1 MTMPWAIPLLT
12 ENVSVTLQCG
22 QRVLSLDTPQIM
34 GVLNVTPDSFS
45 DGGQLLSNEGLLHDR
60 LLERASQMVA
70 DGAAILDIG
79 GESTRPG
86 AAPVSSQEELDRVMG
101 AVQLIAP
108 RLDVILSIDT
118 STPEVMREAAQAGA
132 GLLNDVRAFSRE
144 GAMAAAVAT
153 QLPVSLMHMS
163 DEPDRMQE
171 QTEYVDVVTDVK
183 AFLAH
188 RIAAC
193 REAGIAK
200 DQMMIDPGFGF
211 GKTVAQN
218 YEMLRRLEEFA
229 SFDLPILVGVSRK
242 SMIGAI
248 TGRPASERVVPS
260 AVLAVM
266 AAARGASVIRVHDVA
281 ETADALAVWQAT
293 EGEL

>member
-1 MTMPWAIPLLT
+1 M
-12 ENVSVTLQCG
+12 TLQCA

-60 LLERASQMVA
+60 LLERAAQMVA

-86 AAPVSSQEELDRVMG
+86 AAPVSLQEELDRVMG
-101 AVQLIAP
+101 AVQLIAS

-144 GAMAAAVAT
+144 GAMAVAVAS
-153 QLPVSLMHMS
+153 QLPVSLMHMP

-218 YEMLRRLEEFA
+218 FQMLRRLQEFA

>member
-1 MTMPWAIPLLT
+1 M
-12 ENVSVTLQCG
+12 TLQCG

-60 LLERASQMVA
+60 LLERAAQMVA

-86 AAPVSSQEELDRVMG
+86 AAPVSLQEELDRVMG

>member
-1 MTMPWAIPLLT
+1 
-12 ENVSVTLQCG
+12 
-22 QRVLSLDTPQIM
+22 M

-45 DGGQLLSNEGLLHDR
+45 DGGQLISNGGVLHDR
-60 LLERASQMVA
+60 LLKRASQMVA
-70 DGAAILDIG
+70 DGSAILDIG

-86 AAPVSSQEELDRVMG
+86 AASVSVQEELDRVMG

-144 GAMAAAVAT
+144 GAMAAAVT
-153 QLPVSLMHMS
+153 SQLPVSLMHMS
-163 DEPDRMQE
+163 DEPHRMQE
-171 QTEYVDVVTDVK
+171 QTDYVDVVNDVK
-183 AFLAH
+183 TFLAH
-188 RIAAC
+188 RIIAC
-193 REAGIAK
+193 RDAGIAK
-200 DQMMIDPGFGF
+200 NQMMIDPGFGF

-218 YEMLRRLEEFA
+218 YEMLRRLDEFA

-266 AAARGASVIRVHDVA
+266 AAAKGASIIRVHDVA

>member
-1 MTMPWAIPLLT
+1 M
-12 ENVSVTLQCG
+12 TLQCG

-60 LLERASQMVA
+60 LLEQASQMVA

>member
-1 MTMPWAIPLLT
+1 M
-12 ENVSVTLQCG
+12 SLQCA

-45 DGGQLLSNEGLLHDR
+45 DGGQLLSREGLLHDR
-60 LLERASQMVA
+60 LLERATQMVA

-86 AAPVSSQEELDRVMG
+86 AAPVSLQEELDRVMG

-118 STPEVMREAAQAGA
+118 STPEVMREAAKAGA

-144 GAMAAAVAT
+144 GAMAVAVAS

-171 QTEYVDVVTDVK
+171 QTAYDDVVTDVK

-193 REAGIAK
+193 REAGMAG
-200 DQMMIDPGFGF
+200 DQMVIDPGFGF

-248 TGRPASERVVPS
+248 TGRPAPERVVPS

>member
-1 MTMPWAIPLLT
+1 M
-12 ENVSVTLQCG
+12 TLQCG

-60 LLERASQMVA
+60 LLERAVQMVA

-86 AAPVSSQEELDRVMG
+86 AAPVSLQEELDRVMG

-118 STPEVMREAAQAGA
+118 STPEVMCEAAQAGA

-144 GAMAAAVAT
+144 GAMAAAVAS

-188 RIAAC
+188 RIATC

-266 AAARGASVIRVHDVA
+266 AADRGASVIRVHDVA

>member
-1 MTMPWAIPLLT
+1 M
-12 ENVSVTLQCG
+12 TLQCG

-144 GAMAAAVAT
+144 GAMAAARAT

>member
-1 MTMPWAIPLLT
+1 MI
-12 ENVSVTLQCG
+12 LQCG

-60 LLERASQMVA
+60 LLERAAQMVA

-86 AAPVSSQEELDRVMG
+86 AAPVSLQEELDRVMG
-101 AVQLIAP
+101 AVQLIAS

-132 GLLNDVRAFSRE
+132 GLLNDVRAFSRD
-144 GAMAAAVAT
+144 GAMAAAVAS

-171 QTEYVDVVTDVK
+171 QTKYVDVVTDVK

-218 YEMLRRLEEFA
+218 YQMLRKLAEFA

>member
-1 MTMPWAIPLLT
+1 M
-12 ENVSVTLQCG
+12 TLQCG

-132 GLLNDVRAFSRE
+132 GLLNDVRALSRE

-163 DEPDRMQE
+163 DEPERMQE

>member
-1 MTMPWAIPLLT
+1 M
-12 ENVSVTLQCG
+12 TLQCG

-86 AAPVSSQEELDRVMG
+86 AAPVSLQEELDRVMG
-101 AVQLIAP
+101 AVQIIAP

-144 GAMAAAVAT
+144 GAMAAAVAS

-171 QTEYVDVVTDVK
+171 QTAYGDVVTDVK

>member
-1 MTMPWAIPLLT
+1 M
-12 ENVSVTLQCG
+12 TLQCG

-248 TGRPASERVVPS
+248 TGRPASERVVSS

-266 AAARGASVIRVHDVA
+266 SAARGASVIRVHDVA
-281 ETADALAVWQAT
+281 ETADALAVWRAT

>member
-1 MTMPWAIPLLT
+1 M
-12 ENVSVTLQCG
+12 TLQCG

-101 AVQLIAP
+101 AIQLIAP

-144 GAMAAAVAT
+144 GALAAAVAT

>member
-1 MTMPWAIPLLT
+1 M
-12 ENVSVTLQCG
+12 TLQCG

-60 LLERASQMVA
+60 LLERAVQMVA

-86 AAPVSSQEELDRVMG
+86 AAPVSLQEELDRVMG

-144 GAMAAAVAT
+144 GAMAAAVAS

>member
-1 MTMPWAIPLLT
+1 M
-12 ENVSVTLQCG
+12 TLQCG
-22 QRVLSLDTPQIM
+22 QRALSLDTPQIM

-45 DGGQLLSNEGLLHDR
+45 DGGQLLSREGLLHDR
-60 LLERASQMVA
+60 LLERATQMVA

-86 AAPVSSQEELDRVMG
+86 AAPVSLQEELDRVMG

-118 STPEVMREAAQAGA
+118 STPEVMREAAKAGA

-144 GAMAAAVAT
+144 GAMAVAVAS

-171 QTEYVDVVTDVK
+171 QTAYDDVVTDVK

-193 REAGIAK
+193 REAGMAG
-200 DQMMIDPGFGF
+200 DQMVIDPGFGF

-248 TGRPASERVVPS
+248 TGRPAPERVVPS

>member
-1 MTMPWAIPLLT
+1 M
-12 ENVSVTLQCG
+12 TLQCG

-60 LLERASQMVA
+60 LLERAEQMVA

-86 AAPVSSQEELDRVMG
+86 AAPVSLQEELDRVMG

>member
-1 MTMPWAIPLLT
+1 M
-12 ENVSVTLQCG
+12 TLQCG
-22 QRVLSLDTPQIM
+22 QRALSLDTPQIM
-34 GVLNVTPDSFS
+34 GVLNVTPDSFF
-45 DGGQLLSNEGLLHDR
+45 DGGQLLSKGELLHDR
-60 LLERASQMVA
+60 LLERASQMVT

-86 AAPVSSQEELDRVMG
+86 AAPVSLQEELDRVMG

-144 GAMAAAVAT
+144 GAVAAAAAC

-171 QTEYVDVVTDVK
+171 QTDYADVVNDVK

-193 REAGIAK
+193 QEAGIAT

-229 SFDLPILVGVSRK
+229 SFGLPVLVGVSRK

-260 AVLAVM
+260 AVLAGM

>member
-1 MTMPWAIPLLT
+1 VI
-12 ENVSVTLQCG
+12 LQCG

-45 DGGQLLSNEGLLHDR
+45 DGGQLLSNKGLLHDR
-60 LLERASQMVA
+60 LLERAAQMVA

-86 AAPVSSQEELDRVMG
+86 AAPVSLQEELDRVMG
-101 AVQLIAP
+101 AVQLIVP

-163 DEPDRMQE
+163 DEPERMQE
-171 QTEYVDVVTDVK
+171 QTAYDDVVTDVK

-193 REAGIAK
+193 GEAGIAK

-211 GKTVAQN
+211 GKTVTQN

>member
-1 MTMPWAIPLLT
+1 M
-12 ENVSVTLQCG
+12 TLQCG

-60 LLERASQMVA
+60 LLERAVQMVA

-86 AAPVSSQEELDRVMG
+86 AAPVSLQEELDRVMG

-144 GAMAAAVAT
+144 GAMAAAVAS

-193 REAGIAK
+193 REAGIAR

-248 TGRPASERVVPS
+248 TGRPASERVAPS

>member
-1 MTMPWAIPLLT
+1 
-12 ENVSVTLQCG
+12 VTLQCA

-60 LLERASQMVA
+60 LLERAAQMVA

-86 AAPVSSQEELDRVMG
+86 AAPVSLQEELDRVMG
-101 AVQLIAP
+101 AVQLIAS

-144 GAMAAAVAT
+144 GAMAAAVAS
-153 QLPVSLMHMS
+153 QLPVSLMHMP

-218 YEMLRRLEEFA
+218 FQMLRRLQEFA

>member
-1 MTMPWAIPLLT
+1 MI
-12 ENVSVTLQCG
+12 LQCG

-45 DGGQLLSNEGLLHDR
+45 DGGQLLSNKGLLHDR
-60 LLERASQMVA
+60 LLERAAQMVA

-86 AAPVSSQEELDRVMG
+86 AAPVSLQEELDRVMG
-101 AVQLIAP
+101 AVQLIVP

-163 DEPDRMQE
+163 DEPERMQE
-171 QTEYVDVVTDVK
+171 QTAYDDVVTDVK

-193 REAGIAK
+193 GEAGIAK

-211 GKTVAQN
+211 GKTVTQN

>member
-1 MTMPWAIPLLT
+1 
-12 ENVSVTLQCG
+12 VTLQCG
-22 QRVLSLDTPQIM
+22 QRALSLDTPQIM

-45 DGGQLLSNEGLLHDR
+45 DGGQLLSKGDLLHDR
-60 LLERASQMVA
+60 LLERASQMVT

-86 AAPVSSQEELDRVMG
+86 AAPVSLQEELDRVMG

-144 GAMAAAVAT
+144 GAVAAAAAC

-171 QTEYVDVVTDVK
+171 QTDYADVVNSVK

-193 REAGIAK
+193 QEAGIAR

-229 SFDLPILVGVSRK
+229 SFGLPVLVGVSRK

-260 AVLAVM
+260 AVLAGM

-293 EGEL
+293 EGDL

>member
-1 MTMPWAIPLLT
+1 M
-12 ENVSVTLQCG
+12 TLQCG
-22 QRVLSLDTPQIM
+22 QRALSLDTPQIM

-45 DGGQLLSNEGLLHDR
+45 DGGQLLSKGELLHDR
-60 LLERASQMVA
+60 LLERASQMVT

-86 AAPVSSQEELDRVMG
+86 AAPVSLQEELDRVMG

-144 GAMAAAVAT
+144 GAMAAAVAA

-163 DEPDRMQE
+163 DEPDRMQT
-171 QTEYVDVVTDVK
+171 QTEYADVVNDVK

-188 RIAAC
+188 RITAC
-193 REAGIAK
+193 QEAGIAE
-200 DQMMIDPGFGF
+200 DQIMIDPGFGF

-266 AAARGASVIRVHDVA
+266 AAAKGASVIRVHDVA
-281 ETADALAVWQAT
+281 ETADAMAVWQAT

>member
-1 MTMPWAIPLLT
+1 
-12 ENVSVTLQCG
+12 VTLQCG

-86 AAPVSSQEELDRVMG
+86 AAPVSLQEELDRVMG
-101 AVQLIAP
+101 AVQIIAP

-144 GAMAAAVAT
+144 GAMAAAVAS

-171 QTEYVDVVTDVK
+171 QTAYSDVVTDVK

-193 REAGIAK
+193 LEAGIAR

>member
-1 MTMPWAIPLLT
+1 M
-12 ENVSVTLQCG
+12 TLQCG
-22 QRVLSLDTPQIM
+22 QRSLSLETPKIM

-45 DGGQLLSNEGLLHDR
+45 DGGQLLSSSGLLRDR
-60 LLERASQMVA
+60 LLERAAQMVKA
-70 DGAAILDIG
+70 GAAILDIG

-86 AAPVSSQEELDRVMG
+86 AAPVSLQQELDRVMD
-101 AVQLIAP
+101 AVRVIAP
-108 RLDVILSIDT
+108 RLDVILSVDT

-132 GLLNDVRAFSRE
+132 GLLNDVRAFLRE
-144 GAMAAAVAT
+144 GAMDAAVASR
-153 QLPVSLMHMS
+153 LPVCLMHMS
-163 DEPDRMQE
+163 DEPDRMQQ
-171 QTEYVDVVTDVK
+171 QTDYDDVVIDVK
-183 AFLAH
+183 TFLER

-193 REAGIAK
+193 LETGISK
-200 DQMMIDPGFGF
+200 DQVMIDPGFGF

-229 SFDLPILVGVSRK
+229 SFELPILVGVSRK

-266 AAARGASVIRVHDVA
+266 AAQRGASVVRVHDVA
-281 ETADALAVWQAT
+281 ETADALGVWQAT

>member
-1 MTMPWAIPLLT
+1 MTF
-12 ENVSVTLQCG
+12 QCG

-60 LLERASQMVA
+60 LLERAEQMVA

-86 AAPVSSQEELDRVMG
+86 AAPVSLQEELDRVMG
-101 AVQLIAP
+101 AVQIIAP

-163 DEPDRMQE
+163 DEPERMQA
-171 QTEYVDVVTDVK
+171 QTAYDDVVTDVK

-193 REAGIAK
+193 GEAGIAK

>member
-1 MTMPWAIPLLT
+1 M
-12 ENVSVTLQCG
+12 TLQCG

-60 LLERASQMVA
+60 LLERAAQMVA

-86 AAPVSSQEELDRVMG
+86 AAPVSLQEELDRVMG
-101 AVQLIAP
+101 AVQLIAS

-118 STPEVMREAAQAGA
+118 STPKVMREAAQAGA

-144 GAMAAAVAT
+144 GAMAAAVAL
-153 QLPVSLMHMS
+153 QLPVSLMHMP
-163 DEPDRMQE
+163 DEPDRMQK

-193 REAGIAK
+193 REAGITK

-218 YEMLRRLEEFA
+218 YEMLRRLQEFA

>member
-1 MTMPWAIPLLT
+1 M
-12 ENVSVTLQCG
+12 TLQCG

-86 AAPVSSQEELDRVMG
+86 AAPVSLQEELDRVMG
-101 AVQLIAP
+101 AVQLIVP

-144 GAMAAAVAT
+144 GAMAAAVAS

-200 DQMMIDPGFGF
+200 DQVMIDPGFGF